1 MTELWWEERVTR
13 KNHEEVLVHDR
24 TVLYPDCRRR
34 LHNCMCLLKLT
45 EIYAEKTLFYC
56 M

>member
-1 MTELWWEERVTR
+1 MTELWWEESVTR
-13 KNHEEVLVHDR
+13 KNHEVLVRDR

-34 LHNCMCLLKLT
+34 LHSCMCLLKLI